1 MPLNDLY
8 RPCRQALSGPLA
20 AVACAMLTACA
31 HTPSPE
37 GSADPHAVPAAQ
49 TDSPSTAATDAL
61 PTSATGQWGGRLSLK
76 LAPWQ
81 GQSASGITLAFD
93 LRSQAEG
100 GTLDLST
107 ALGTQVARLT
117 WQQQGAQL
125 VSELETSEGRRQF
138 GSLEELSQSV
148 LGEALPL
155 QALPHWL
162 SGQPA
167 PQWPHS
173 PGPQAGQFTQQGW
186 QVDASELPRGR
197 LNLDRAA
204 NVAQRG
210 VTLRVRLD
218 L

>member
-1 MPLNDLY
+1 M
-8 RPCRQALSGPLA
+8 LA
-20 AVACAMLTACA
+20 ACA
-31 HTPSPE
+31 HKPSPE
-37 GSADPHAVPAAQ
+37 GSAATHTASAAL
-49 TDSPSTAATDAL
+49 TDSPPTVVTD
-61 PTSATGQWGGRLSLK
+61 TGSSSATGQWGGRLSLK

-117 WQQQGAQL
+117 WLQQGEQL

-162 SGQPA
+162 RGQPA

-173 PGPQAGQFTQQGW
+173 AGPQAGQFTQQGW

-204 NVAQRG
+204 SVAQRG

>member
-1 MPLNDLY
+1 M
-8 RPCRQALSGPLA
+8 
-20 AVACAMLTACA
+20 VAACA
-31 HTPSPE
+31 HTPPPQA
-37 GSADPHAVPAAQ
+37 SAEAPAAPSVHA
-49 TDSPSTAATDAL
+49 DAASTASASTGAA
-61 PTSATGQWGGRLSLK
+61 PVTSPPPSSASGQWGGRLSLK

-93 LRSQAEG
+93 LRSQPDG

-117 WQQQGAQL
+117 WQQQGDQL

-138 GSLEELSQSV
+138 GSLEELSQSA

-167 PQWPHS
+167 PHWPHS
-173 PGPQAGQFTQQGW
+173 AGPQAGQFTQQGW
-186 QVDASELPRGR
+186 QIDASELQRGR

-204 NVAQRG
+204 SPTQRG